1 MSQVYFIS
9 DLHFNHTNL
18 ISNLRNMTVEENN
31 SLIVQNWNKKV
42 TKKDLVYLLGDF
54 SMADP
59 NTIKEFIPQLHGRII
74 LIGGNHDN
82 RQCCEAFKNLGI
94 VVMGCLSYKGF
105 ICTHIPIHP
114 LELNGHFRGNIHGHI
129 HTSKVDYGPKYF
141 NVCCELLHYTPIS
154 FPELLEQW
162 YKRVT
167 VTE

>member
-59 NTIKEFIPQLHGRII
+59 NTIKEFVPGSV
-74 LIGGNHDN
+74 LI
-82 RQCCEAFKNLGI
+82 
-94 VVMGCLSYKGF
+94 M
-105 ICTHIPIHP
+105 
-114 LELNGHFRGNIHGHI
+114 
-129 HTSKVDYGPKYF
+129 
-141 NVCCELLHYTPIS
+141 IS
-154 FPELLEQW
+154 AIA
-162 YKRVT
+162 
-167 VTE
+167 